1 MVSEQQKEER
11 SEAFEA
17 LKAENLH
24 LLDELEMAYRQM
36 EAVMVVGNRE
46 RRMAYDELRQRN
58 EELQRRLA
66 ELGTSHAQLQETQRM
81 LLRAERM
88 SAMGQMAAA
97 IVHEINGPLTVIA
110 AQAEMLLITEREESR
125 KAELQGIFDAALR
138 LGDLAHNSLLF
149 SRRRHIPPG
158 LFDLNKKVR
167 DVQRF
172 FAPLTKEVE
181 VEVAFDDQL
190 PQVTASPSQ
199 VEQVL
204 TNFMLN
210 ALDAMGELEEA
221 RLCIATGA
229 AAPAAL
235 IAREE
240 ATGRRTCL
248 ALEAAPDFLQQ
259 TAAYVQVRDSGAG
272 IAVDEMDEIFEAFF
286 TTKDE
291 EKGTGLGLAISRSI
305 AADHQGN
312 ILVASKPGA
321 GASFSLLLPLPATS
335 YE

>member
-1 MVSEQQKEER
+1 MAGEQKKKKR
-11 SEAFEA
+11 GGKFAA
-17 LKAENLH
+17 LEAENSH

-36 EAVMVVGNRE
+36 EAVLLAGNRE
-46 RRMAYDELRQRN
+46 RRVTYNELGQRN
-58 EELQRRLA
+58 KELQQMLA
-66 ELGTSHAQLQETQRM
+66 ELGTSHNQLQEAQRM

-110 AQAEMLLITEREESR
+110 AQAEMLLIEEQEETR
-125 KAELQGIFDAALR
+125 KADLQGILDAALR
-138 LGDLAHNSLLF
+138 LGDLARNSLLF
-149 SRRRHIPPG
+149 SRRRHVPPG

-181 VEVAFDDQL
+181 VEVALDEQL

-210 ALDAMGELEEA
+210 ALDAMGEQREG

-240 ATGRRTCL
+240 ADGRRTCL
-248 ALEAAPDFLQQ
+248 ALEADADFLQQ
-259 TAAYVQVRDSGAG
+259 TAAYAQVRDSGAG
-272 IAVDEMDEIFEAFF
+272 IAAGEMDEIFEAFF

-305 AADHQGN
+305 AADHRGN
-312 ILVASKPGA
+312 ILVASTPGA
-321 GASFSLLLPLPATS
+321 GASFSLLLPLPAVS
-335 YE
+335 